1 MPQQAHNRMQAL
13 TFRKVE
19 SLPLFRLPQSPSHHP
34 KSNYTMSKSKSRKRK
49 QAVQVDMPSKI
60 VKTTATTITPP
71 PDGTPTPIEPK
82 SVQSIISEEELEIT
96 LDTLSTLTKY
106 PNLLKS
112 KACKDLRVAVYDFRQ
127 ACSTGVNSARM
138 FLPFFPLRFVS

>member
-1 MPQQAHNRMQAL
+1 
-13 TFRKVE
+13 
-19 SLPLFRLPQSPSHHP
+19 
-34 KSNYTMSKSKSRKRK
+34 MSKSKSRKRK
-49 QAVQVDMPSKI
+49 QTAQVDMPSKI
-60 VKTTATTITPP
+60 VKTTATTVTPP

-96 LDTLSTLTKY
+96 LDTLATLAKY

-138 FLPFFPLRFVS
+138 SSLPCFPRIRFVVRLTRCSWL